1 MVDSLAARFSEGR
14 VRRLSFVSLF
24 VVVASIAAIGGCN
37 RTPSDTPPPAAAAS
51 PEQESFDRIVTYM
64 EHVLVGPNRSDSNSI
79 QQFQGNP
86 DGTASS
92 STGVLSYDMKVEASD
107 EVIPP
112 AEPGAPHRGTITVT
126 MVTSYSRI
134 VKPRDPTKEETKE
147 ESNQLSDSSDSRPGT
162 GDEQTTPGSKDKGE
176 SEPKVPKQTVRLE
189 PVEEQVEFD
198 LEYVD
203 GKWRLAS
210 EEVETRLSA
219 AVESLNEALA
229 RQ

>member
-1 MVDSLAARFSEGR
+1 M
-14 VRRLSFVSLF
+14 
-24 VVVASIAAIGGCN
+24 
-37 RTPSDTPPPAAAAS
+37 
-51 PEQESFDRIVTYM
+51 QHM
-64 EHVLVGPNRSDSNSI
+64 LVGPNQSDSSSI

-86 DGTASS
+86 DGTASN
-92 STGVLSYDMKVEASD
+92 STGVLAYEMKVDASD

-112 AEPGAPHRGTITVT
+112 AEPGEPYRGTITVT

-134 VKPRDPTKEETKE
+134 VKPRDPTKKETEE
-147 ESNQLSDSSDSRPGT
+147 ESNQLSGSSSSARPGT
-162 GDEQTTPGSKDKGE
+162 GEEPTTPGSKGKSE

-203 GKWRLAS
+203 GKWRLATG
-210 EEVETRLSA
+210 EVETSLSA
-219 AVESLNEALA
+219 AVESLNGALA